1 MEFTAYEGNVQR
13 ELRKIRNKL
22 LSLPDEIKNGQKWHE
37 LILTHF
43 GLMVFFRP
51 SEKGFLMISGVE
63 K

>member
-13 ELRKIRNKL
+13 ELLSL

-37 LILTHF
+37 PILTHF

-51 SEKGFLMISGVE
+51 SEKGVE